1 MKRIILSVFAVCSF
15 FAATAQCNPA
25 DYDFGAVEYGV
36 YPDTTVGLAQGC
48 LNEPYSET
56 IWFLVPT
63 DPGAL
68 DPNFGG
74 LGATIQSI
82 TLVGATYNGNI
93 DISNLGLSLECN
105 PTNCTFVGG
114 GQYCGVVSGTPN
126 LVGDFP
132 VSLNVMAT
140 ISSIIGELEVPFSFP
155 GYVYS
160 VTDCANPNGVEEIQA
175 SFELGAASPNPANQ
189 YARIPFTLNSNEKVD
204 FTMVN
209 MVGERV
215 MSKSFAGKRG
225 ENSMSID
232 VAELPSG
239 IYLYTVQSGSKK
251 STRKLVIHH

>member
-1 MKRIILSVFAVCSF
+1 MKKILLSAFALCSF
-15 FAATAQCNPA
+15 YAASAQCNPN
-25 DYDFGAVEYGV
+25 DYDFGDVEYGV
-36 YPDTTVGLAQGC
+36 YPDTTVGLTQGC
-48 LNEPYSET
+48 LNEQYDET

-68 DPNFGG
+68 DPTFGG

-82 TLVGATYNGNI
+82 TLVGATYNNNI

-105 PTNCTFVGG
+105 PSNCTFVGG
-114 GQYCGVVSGTPN
+114 GQYCGVVSGIPN
-126 LVGDFP
+126 LAGDFP

-155 GYVYS
+155 GYVFT
-160 VTDCANPNGVEEIQA
+160 VNDCANPASVEEIA
-175 SFELGAASPNPANQ
+175 SSFDLGAASPNPANQ
-189 YARIPFTLNSNEKVD
+189 SARIPFSLNSNEKVD

-215 MSKSFAGKRG
+215 MSKTFAGKRG
-225 ENSMSID
+225 ENSINID

-251 STRKLVIHH
+251 STRKLVIQH